1 MTVAERRPTDRA
13 SAAGRRESQSGGYP
27 RRGEVRLR
35 VVSPRR
41 ILEVKGA
48 GRPDSESFRSGV
60 SALYTV
66 AYGVHF
72 VLKRRGI
79 EARVGALEG
88 LWTFDR
94 DPFAPPPEADRSG
107 GGEAFTPPDPDAW
120 QWRLLIELPEA
131 ATDEDVA
138 TAIED
143 GRHKHPSPELEAL
156 RAVWF
161 EEGEVIEALHVGPYA
176 TEPET
181 VARMAATADA
191 EGVCPIGP
199 HHEIYLGDPRRSAP
213 ERLRTVLRQ
222 PVGPRET
229 S

>member
-1 MTVAERRPTDRA
+1 MTVAERRPTERR
-13 SAAGRRESQSGGYP
+13 SEAGHGTPNEGYP

-35 VVSPRR
+35 VVPPRR

-48 GRPDSESFRSGV
+48 GRPDSDSFRSAV

-72 VLKRRGI
+72 ALKRRGI

-94 DPFAPPPEADRSG
+94 DPFEPRPEPGREAGEPSFVPPN
-107 GGEAFTPPDPDAW
+107 PDSW
-120 QWRLLIELPEA
+120 QWTLLIELPEA
-131 ATDEDVA
+131 TSDEDVA
-138 TAIED
+138 MAIDE
-143 GRHKHPSPELEAL
+143 GRRKHPSPELEAL

-161 EEGEVIEALHVGPYA
+161 EEGEVVEALHVGPYA
-176 TEPET
+176 SEPET
-181 VARMAATADA
+181 VARMAAAADA
-191 EGVCPIGP
+191 EGVGPIGQ

-222 PVGPRET
+222 PVGPREA

>member
-1 MTVAERRPTDRA
+1 MTVAERRP
-13 SAAGRRESQSGGYP
+13 SAQRLAGRRPAELGYP

-35 VVSPRR
+35 DVPPRR

-48 GRPDSESFRSGV
+48 GRPDSDSFRAAV

-72 VLKRRGI
+72 ALKRRGI

-94 DPFAPPPEADRSG
+94 DPFEPRPEGDREAADAS
-107 GGEAFTPPDPDAW
+107 FVPPDPDAW
-120 QWRLLIELPEA
+120 LWTLLIELPEA

-138 TAIED
+138 TAIAD
-143 GRHKHPSPELEAL
+143 GRGKHPSPELDAL

-176 TEPET
+176 TETDT
-181 VARMAATADA
+181 VARMAAAADA

-222 PVGPRET
+222 PVGPREA